1 MDPAA
6 WTPVAEIGGLA
17 YPLGMVNDAKT
28 VRSTGQN
35 LPATSGGRRDW
46 VEFALI
52 LAIFFIVGGAPAP
65 HVNESHYLT
74 KATHYWDPSYCPG
87 DFFLDSADPHLTFY
101 WTFGWLTR
109 LASLTEVAW
118 IGRVAAW
125 ALLAYAWLRL
135 ARTVSTTPW
144 TAVLSAAIWVTLL
157 EKANFAG
164 EWVVGGIEAK
174 CFAYGFVLLGLA
186 EVARGRW
193 RMPWVWFGVASAFHV
208 LVGAWAVLAALG
220 VWLAERRDRRTP
232 LVAMLPSLIL
242 GGILSMPGLLPGLAL
257 ERGTDPAVANEA
269 ARIYVF
275 ERLPHHLA
283 PLSLPAGELQMRLV
297 RFGLMAAAFVVL
309 WVWAARR
316 EQLADTSSPDETP
329 PQWQALLRTMR
340 FAGFALAANVVG
352 LTIEAA
358 LADDPLAAAR
368 VLRYYWFRQ
377 ADIAVPLAVA
387 LAGTQLVVAL
397 LSHEKRLATA
407 AVLVPLIACG
417 WFLATTSMKRIR
429 DPKPPAL
436 ARMVR
441 YQDWQDACAWVRN
454 NTPADARFLIPRAG
468 HSFKWY
474 ASRADAG
481 SYKDVPQDAASVVE
495 WRRRGRE
502 LFPLIEGV
510 DGEEKMLGSP
520 DQWGTERARALA
532 KEYGASHILGR
543 TYPPLDLPIV
553 YPRGDEG
560 PDSYYTVY
568 ETGESPAAPSP

>member
-1 MDPAA
+1 M
-6 WTPVAEIGGLA
+6 A
-17 YPLGMVNDAKT
+17 YALGMVNDAKM
-28 VRSTGQN
+28 VRTAGPNS
-35 LPATSGGRRDW
+35 PVKCGGWREW

-101 WTFGWLTR
+101 WTFGWLTQF
-109 LASLTEVAW
+109 ASLTAVAW

-125 ALLAYAWLRL
+125 ALLAYGWLRL
-135 ARTVSTTPW
+135 ARAVTTVPW
-144 TAVLSAAIWVTLL
+144 AAVLSAAMWVTLI

-164 EWVVGGIEAK
+164 EWVVGGVEAK

-193 RMPWVWFGVASAFHV
+193 RMPWIWFGVASAFHV
-208 LVGAWAVLAALG
+208 LVGAWAVLATLG
-220 VWLAERRDRRTP
+220 VWLSEPRRQRMP
-232 LVAMLPSLIL
+232 LVSMLPSLVL
-242 GGILSMPGLLPGLAL
+242 GGILSLPGLLPALAL
-257 ERGTDPAVANEA
+257 ERGTDAAVSSEA

-283 PLSLPAGELQMRLV
+283 PLSLPSGELQMRLV
-297 RFGLMAAAFVVL
+297 RFGSMAAALLVL
-309 WVWAARR
+309 WAWAVRR
-316 EQLADTSSPDETP
+316 KRLADSLTPDEEP
-329 PQWQALLRTMR
+329 ARWQALLRMMC
-340 FAGFALAANVVG
+340 FAGFALAANCVG
-352 LTIEAA
+352 LVIEAA
-358 LADDPLAAAR
+358 LTSDPLTAAR

-377 ADIAVPLAVA
+377 SDVAVPLAVA
-387 LAGTQLVVAL
+387 LAGTKLVVAL
-397 LSHEKRLATA
+397 VTRRRWATTA
-407 AVLVPLIACG
+407 AALIPIVVCG
-417 WFLATTSMKRIR
+417 WFLATTSWKRVR

-441 YQDWQDACAWVRN
+441 YQDWQDACAWVRE

-474 ASRADAG
+474 ASRADVV

-495 WRRRGRE
+495 WRRRCKE
-502 LFPLIEGV
+502 VFPLVEGV

-520 DQWGTERARALA
+520 DQWGTKRARALA
-532 KEYGASHILGR
+532 NEYGASHILAR
-543 TYPPLDLPIV
+543 SYPPLDLPIV
-553 YPRGDEG
+553 YPRGDEA